1 MRKIHMTEI
10 VDNGKAFLSKNAP
23 GILLGFGITGWA
35 STVILAVTA
44 TPKAMAL
51 IEEKEVELSNQYQ
64 EDVTLTPVEVV
75 KTCWK
80 CYAPAV
86 ITATIST
93 ACLIGSNSVSARR
106 NAALTAA
113 YKLSETALE
122 EYKQAVVET
131 IGEKKERTV
140 REKRAENALLKEHI
154 DEEDVII
161 TGRGNTRCYDAV
173 FGRCFRSSREV
184 IERGINAVNR
194 TIVSGDMYASL
205 NDFYDEIGLD
215 HVDIGDLLGWN
226 LDDGEI
232 EIDFDSALA
241 HNGEPTLVIHY
252 NVVPKYDFYKFI

>member
-1 MRKIHMTEI
+1 MSKHTLADI
-10 VDNGKAFLSKNAP
+10 VDSGKAVLSKNAP
-23 GILLGFGITGWA
+23 GILLGLGITGWA
-35 STVILAVTA
+35 GTVILAVKA
-44 TPKAMAL
+44 TPKAVAL
-51 IEEKEVELSNQYQ
+51 IEDAELELSNQYH
-64 EDVTLTPVEVV
+64 EDVKLTPVEIV

-86 ITATIST
+86 VTAAVST
-93 ACLIGSNSVSARR
+93 ACLVGSHSVSARR

-113 YKLSETALE
+113 YKLSQTALE
-122 EYKQAVVET
+122 EYKTAVVET

-140 REKRAENALLKEHI
+140 REQRAKNALLKENI

-173 FGRCFRSSREV
+173 FGRCFRSSREA
-184 IERGINAVNR
+184 IERAINAVNR
-194 TIVSGDMYASL
+194 TIVSNDMYASL
-205 NDFYDEIGLD
+205 NDFYDELGLE

-232 EIDFDSALA
+232 KIDFDSGLA

-252 NVVPKYDFYKFI
+252 NVVPKYDFYKFV